1 MHEAILAFARKHKG
15 KFDGQIL
22 EVGSYDVNGTIRSVI
37 PVSCGVDMESGPGV
51 DRVCNVVDLINTFGA
66 GVWDNVVSCDA
77 LEHMEDWE
85 SALTNMWGVLK
96 HGGLFLLTIANM
108 KKGYHGYPHDYW
120 RWEIDDFKRIF
131 HNNDVLDWFL
141 GGPSQGVLVR
151 KSAALDLTIKPR
163 AVDGNSKLR
172 RPKDGNQ

>member
-1 MHEAILAFARKHKG
+1 MHEVVLAFGRRHRE
-15 KFDGQIL
+15 KFQGETL
-22 EVGSYDVNGTIRSVI
+22 EVGSYDVNGTIRSVLDI
-37 PVSCGVDMESGPGV
+37 TLGVDMAAGPGV
-51 DRVCNVVDLINTFGA
+51 DRVCDVRELVATFGEA
-66 GVWDNVVSCDA
+66 SWDNVVSCDA

-85 SALTNMWGVLK
+85 SALVNMWGVLK
-96 HGGLFLLTIANM
+96 PGGLFLLTIANM
-108 KKGYHGYPHDYW
+108 KKGYHGYPSDYW

-172 RPKDGNQ
+172 RP